1 MSDKQ
6 VAHMVFFTLAD
17 ASEEAVATL
26 VDACNKYL
34 TDHEGTVYYS
44 AGVRGSE
51 FTREVNNQSYHV
63 GLHVVFADKAA
74 HDQYQSHQRHLQ
86 FIAENKDNWAKV
98 DIFDTYV

>member
-6 VAHMVFFTLAD
+6 VAHMVFFTLSD
-17 ASEEAVATL
+17 ASDEAIAKL
-26 VDACNKYL
+26 VGACDHYL
-34 TDHEGTVYYS
+34 TGHEGTVYYS

-51 FTREVNNQSYHV
+51 FTREVNNQTYHG

-74 HDQYQSHQRHLQ
+74 HDQYQQHERHLQ
-86 FIAENKDNWAKV
+86 FIAENKDNWAGV